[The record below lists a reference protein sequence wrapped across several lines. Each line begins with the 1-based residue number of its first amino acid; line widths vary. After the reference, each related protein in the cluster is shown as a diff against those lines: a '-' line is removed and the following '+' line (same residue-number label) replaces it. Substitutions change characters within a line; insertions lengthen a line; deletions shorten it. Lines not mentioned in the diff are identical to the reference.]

1 VKKSLSQYITQLR
14 HITTSLTGK
23 DLKKMGLEPG
33 PIYKETLQAVL
44 DAKLN
49 GLVRTRNDELN
60 FARNY
65 VS

>member
-1 VKKSLSQYITQLR
+1 
-14 HITTSLTGK
+14 
-23 DLKKMGLEPG
+23 MGLEPG
-33 PIYKETLQAVL
+33 PIYRDVLEAVL

-49 GLVRTRNDELN
+49 GLLKTRNDELA